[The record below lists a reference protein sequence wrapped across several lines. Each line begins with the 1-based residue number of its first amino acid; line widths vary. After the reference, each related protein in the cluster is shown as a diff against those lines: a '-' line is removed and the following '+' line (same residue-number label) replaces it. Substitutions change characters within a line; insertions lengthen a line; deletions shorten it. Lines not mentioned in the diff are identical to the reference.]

1 MTSLIGLLASS
12 KGVSEISA
20 LGTITSATMK
30 RRQAL
35 KSRVSL
41 AWWRNITSVLIIPKK
56 AFCKTKRCRFV
67 FSVFKFDTG
76 RNRSPQGVL
85 RFRAGGNCSSERR
98 LGGSLILRDEE
109 VKRNL
114 VA

>member
-1 MTSLIGLLASS
+1 MISFIGVLASS

-30 RRQAL
+30 RRPAHMN
-35 KSRVSL
+35 RVSL
-41 AWWRNITSVLIIPKK
+41 AWWRNITAIPKDE
-56 AFCKTKRCRFV
+56 ARLVCLLRFEL
-67 FSVFKFDTG
+67 DDG

-98 LGGSLILRDEE
+98 LGESLILRDAE
-109 VKRNL
+109 VKRKIKECR
-114 VA
+114 